1 MSDDE
6 EKRLHSDMVGKM
18 TIYLCLE
25 TGITEAEARSLIRD
39 LGIDKNSLLREA
51 REIRRSR
58 GGPKQARI

>member
-1 MSDDE
+1 
-6 EKRLHSDMVGKM
+6 MVGKT

-25 TGITEAEARSLIRD
+25 TGIAEAEARCLIRD

-58 GGPKQARI
+58 PVPK